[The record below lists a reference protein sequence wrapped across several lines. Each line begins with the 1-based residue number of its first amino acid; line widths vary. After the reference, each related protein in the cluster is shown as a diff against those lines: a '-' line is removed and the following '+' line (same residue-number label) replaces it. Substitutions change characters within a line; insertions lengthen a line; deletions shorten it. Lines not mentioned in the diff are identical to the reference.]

1 MFIYIYRFWPPVI
14 FWLLFTALSFP
25 SCSCFMFEE
34 KEPSHQFRW
43 LNILVISLIKRVP
56 SPWDSLCHPQKEPM
70 SPIGLQHTST
80 QMLPVSERRIVRWL
94 SCHVEEHCSGWNLM
108 KFAKTNDT
116 CNYNHLKMKWISF
129 WIAEWLHRIN
139 QRLSSMW
146 IHKWLS
152 RKETMADSTHADLP
166 SKCSY

>member
-116 CNYNHLKMKWISF
+116 QLQSSKNEMDIILDCRVVASHQSTSEFYVNPQM
-129 WIAEWLHRIN
+129 A
-139 QRLSSMW
+139 LSERDNGRFDTCG
-146 IHKWLS
+146 L
-152 RKETMADSTHADLP
+152 T
-166 SKCSY
+166 